1 MNKTII
7 IHVED
12 LTASQE
18 ALLQHLYQAFHVEQI
33 EIHED
38 SASTLLV
45 GKLRID
51 TQRRQV
57 WRAGS
62 LVELTAMEFDILH
75 LLARHPGQVYSARQI
90 YESVTPD
97 SAAGSWSGIGNMV
110 YKLRCKLGANNIET
124 VRSLGY
130 RFPVQ

>member
-62 LVELTAMEFDILH
+62 LVELTPMEFDILH
-75 LLARHPGQVYSARQI
+75 PIGP
-90 YESVTPD
+90 TPRTGVFSSSD
-97 SAAGSWSGIGNMV
+97 
-110 YKLRCKLGANNIET
+110 L
-124 VRSLGY
+124 
-130 RFPVQ
+130 